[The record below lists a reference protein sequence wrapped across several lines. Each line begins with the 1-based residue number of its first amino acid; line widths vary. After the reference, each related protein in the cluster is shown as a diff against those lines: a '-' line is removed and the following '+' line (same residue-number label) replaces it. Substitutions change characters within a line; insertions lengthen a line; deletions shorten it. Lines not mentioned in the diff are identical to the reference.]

1 MNNNVRYLP
10 YLTFVENRKLNMSR
24 FCDFHHV
31 VIITISNERYYFMI
45 VALHDKLSFSTP
57 VLTGLGIR
65 P

>member
-31 VIITISNERYYFMI
+31 VMITISNERYYFMV
-45 VALHDKLSFSTP
+45 VALHDKLC
-57 VLTGLGIR
+57 
-65 P
+65 